1 MQNEWT
7 TYIKKQ
13 VKVTP
18 IRSKLLRARF
28 NQDGD
33 IKPGRNRDYVYRH
46 FPNLLK
52 AFKEGGMDDTSE
64 S

>member
-1 MQNEWT
+1 MQAEWKA
-7 TYIKKQ
+7 YINNQIKI
-13 VKVTP
+13 TP

-33 IKPGRNRDYVYRH
+33 IKPGRNKDYVYRH

-52 AFKEGGMDDTSE
+52 AFYEKGGLDE
-64 S
+64 RF